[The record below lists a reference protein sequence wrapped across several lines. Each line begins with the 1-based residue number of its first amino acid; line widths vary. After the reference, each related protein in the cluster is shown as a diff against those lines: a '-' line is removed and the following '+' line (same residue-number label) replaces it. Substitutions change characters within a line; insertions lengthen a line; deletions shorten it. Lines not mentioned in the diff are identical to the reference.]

1 MKIIISQENS
11 SPIEI
16 DIADNKPAVKSN
28 ESIIAAIGIGGSIV
42 IASWLAAVGLATAAI
57 VKDAKLKNYNKLS
70 EFLNDPDLHK
80 LLSEVKDKMS
90 KKGLRPIP
98 ISELNKLSD
107 EEIKQQVKLISRY
120 TAQNARDKVIGYHS
134 KDIVPGFGTILYAV
148 HQTIN
153 GCSENIIRCTL
164 YGCFKDDK
172 KGKISIKPILYFK
185 LKHTNEAFDVSFS
198 NNIR

>member
-70 EFLNDPDLHK
+70 EFLNDPDTK
-80 LLSEVKDKMS
+80 
-90 KKGLRPIP
+90 
-98 ISELNKLSD
+98 N
-107 EEIKQQVKLISRY
+107 
-120 TAQNARDKVIGYHS
+120 
-134 KDIVPGFGTILYAV
+134 IVRWA
-148 HQTIN
+148 
-153 GCSENIIRCTL
+153 S
-164 YGCFKDDK
+164 
-172 KGKISIKPILYFK
+172 
-185 LKHTNEAFDVSFS
+185 
-198 NNIR
+198 